1 MATHSVSRSVE
12 ETGGWKNCDCNV
24 HIVYQLFVAE
34 LWDFSFLDIC
44 LLIKKKKGNQIDIDD

>member
-34 LWDFSFLDIC
+34 LWDFSFLGYLSLDS
-44 LLIKKKKGNQIDIDD
+44 KKKETR